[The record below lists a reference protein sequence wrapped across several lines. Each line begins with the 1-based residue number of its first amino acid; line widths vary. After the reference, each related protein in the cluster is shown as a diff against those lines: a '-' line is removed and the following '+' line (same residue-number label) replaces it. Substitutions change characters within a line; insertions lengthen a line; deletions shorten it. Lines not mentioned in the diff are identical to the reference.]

1 MKRHLLGT
9 VLGTGLGTVT
19 CIGALGCAPSYGT
32 VELQPLSTPP
42 VSVTVR
48 DFLVE
53 MPAGIAVVVEASPES
68 DNAND
73 YDDTY
78 RLDLIAKDRDVFT
91 VYRREDRREFV
102 FVGIAEGETCLEV
115 IIDGTPMDCIDV
127 TVTPPA
133 SG

>member
-1 MKRHLLGT
+1 MRRLL
-9 VLGTGLGTVT
+9 LASALFA
-19 CIGALGCAPSYGT
+19 ALGGSIACAPAYGT
-32 VELQPLSTPP
+32 VEIEPISTPP

-48 DFLVE
+48 DFLIE
-53 MPAGIAVVVEASPES
+53 MPAGIAVVVQATPRS

-73 YDDTY
+73 YDETY
-78 RLDLIAKDRDVFT
+78 KLDLISRDRDVFT

-115 IIDGTPMDCIDV
+115 IVDGTPHDCIDV